1 MTEDIYKT
9 YKIDSNE
16 LIRNYIKYPLKLIK
30 GSSTPEKPYKE
41 DLEYLYL
48 KCNLTRDELSQVFDC
63 GKTTLSRWLKD
74 YHIKKDDLL
83 TKEKRCKTN
92 IKKYGCEYPFQSKVI
107 QEKTILS
114 DLLNHN
120 GMRHQK
126 TKKSK
131 EAIEKTNLKKY
142 GCKNVFQNKRIIEKI
157 KKTLNKKYG
166 CEYISQSDYW
176 KKVYTNKK
184 DIIQKKMYDSKKKN
198 NTLGKSKEEIEVY
211 NLIKQKYPN
220 TTHHYKSAL
229 YPFVCDFYIPEIDT
243 YIEYNGYWTH
253 GFEPY
258 VGTDKQKEKVKLW
271 ESKNNSQYNKAIN
284 DWTIRDPLKRKTAKD
299 NGLNWIEFF
308 NKKDVIL
315 WLNE

>member
-1 MTEDIYKT
+1 
-9 YKIDSNE
+9 
-16 LIRNYIKYPLKLIK
+16 
-30 GSSTPEKPYKE
+30 
-41 DLEYLYL
+41 
-48 KCNLTRDELSQVFDC
+48 
-63 GKTTLSRWLKD
+63 
-74 YHIKKDDLL
+74 
-83 TKEKRCKTN
+83 
-92 IKKYGCEYPFQSKVI
+92 
-107 QEKTILS
+107 
-114 DLLNHN
+114 
-120 GMRHQK
+120 
-126 TKKSK
+126 
-131 EAIEKTNLKKY
+131 
-142 GCKNVFQNKRIIEKI
+142 
-157 KKTLNKKYG
+157 
-166 CEYISQSDYW
+166 
-176 KKVYTNKK
+176 
-184 DIIQKKMYDSKKKN
+184 MYDSKKKN

-220 TTHHYKSAL
+220 TTHHYKSVL